1 MVVDTQVNIRD
12 NEIVPTPALRDNAFC
27 GTLPIPDALQCADD
41 HAVTLDQDRLHRSV
55 PPPDISAL
63 LLSNS
68 YHPDSATLTRR
79 LADQLGLRAG

>member
-1 MVVDTQVNIRD
+1 MRFAEHYLYRMPCN
-12 NEIVPTPALRDNAFC
+12 VPMIMPSLWIKTGCIEAY
-27 GTLPIPDALQCADD
+27 
-41 HAVTLDQDRLHRSV
+41 